1 LTEATSNAG
10 CVSAGWPFADP
21 NAIQPARIVPIIA
34 RIMSLS
40 DAPFRIVY
48 SCRTA
53 QHGDDGLGVNVFQP
67 RQPSLSPFRAK

>member
-1 LTEATSNAG
+1 
-10 CVSAGWPFADP
+10 
-21 NAIQPARIVPIIA
+21 
-34 RIMSLS
+34 MSLS